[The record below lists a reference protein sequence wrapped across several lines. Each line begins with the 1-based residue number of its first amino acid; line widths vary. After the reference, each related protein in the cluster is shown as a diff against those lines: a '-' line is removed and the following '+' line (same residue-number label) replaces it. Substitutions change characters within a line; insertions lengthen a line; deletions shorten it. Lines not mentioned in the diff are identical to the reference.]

1 MLSHQHS
8 DSEVHYGGEVVY
20 SQAMAMYRLY
30 CLNDDEN
37 VVESHWIEA
46 VSEDEAIENV
56 KKNHPNSR
64 CEIWLGKRLVAEI
77 RP

>member
-1 MLSHQHS
+1 
-8 DSEVHYGGEVVY
+8 
-20 SQAMAMYRLY
+20 MYRLY